1 MATSIYKTHYIEL
14 SDSNV
19 LEIAPLK
26 IKYMRQFME
35 KFKEIR
41 SAKDDIDSI
50 SILSE
55 CARITM
61 QQYRPELYPVDEFEE
76 AADLASVYE
85 IIEYSAGIKIKDDT
99 PNVKKQA
106 EESRGT
112 TWDDFDLAK
121 IEAEAFLLGIW
132 KDFDE
137 LEKSV
142 SVQELVAIIEA
153 KRELDYNEK
162 KFSAALQ
169 GVDLDKQ
176 SGKEDAW
183 EKMKARVFS
192 GGATQDPNDVLSL
205 QGQNAQRAGFGIG
218 MGLGYERIDRKPK
231 D

>member
-1 MATSIYKTHYIEL
+1 
-14 SDSNV
+14 
-19 LEIAPLK
+19 
-26 IKYMRQFME
+26 MRQFME